1 MAFPSNLD
9 ILSAVFIVQCCCP
22 ILTQYNNLLDIFG
35 INTGRTGT
43 VSDRI
48 PIDDITSQSFALIS
62 FIQGLQQN
70 SSNPFNKRLQ
80 KPLPHVTLLDGIPSV
95 PGVIGSFPG
104 IGGCLLRR
112 TPLVNQRSPSL
123 FQNFVRFIPGVQ
135 DYFSN
140 LVKTPIVD
148 FNSLMGKY
156 YWVKD
161 CFSYDFFSDE
171 LTRHAKICSLHL
183 LREKKNLITSDNQ
196 SSSQSVI
203 STAGVHDR
211 YCPTTEF
218 KNVTEVRNTSVF
230 STMDSFLVNS
240 PHGTPKMGFGYG
252 IIHSKKVYI
261 YVQEDPC
268 PYQIVITGPKNTE
281 SGQYEYIVIT
291 NWTKFPLVAMTRD
304 LAQFNAN
311 YRNELIQRLRN
322 EGYIYE
328 FSELV
333 FFF

>member
-48 PIDDITSQSFALIS
+48 PIDDIT
-62 FIQGLQQN
+62 
-70 SSNPFNKRLQ
+70 RLQ

-135 DYFSN
+135 DYLSN

-171 LTRHAKICSLHL
+171 LTRHAKI
-183 LREKKNLITSDNQ
+183 
-196 SSSQSVI
+196 
-203 STAGVHDR
+203 
-211 YCPTTEF
+211 F

-328 FSELV
+328 FSEIIGNWMHEVDWTDCKPLTPTA
-333 FFF
+333 FISNIINRLIIGL